1 MKAILKK
8 QVQEDCKT
16 SDFGKIKKLVCS
28 ESLFEQTTTLVIHNL
43 IFWSFTNVHE
53 RSDAQ

>member
-8 QVQEDCKT
+8 QLQEDCKT

-43 IFWSFTNVHE
+43 IF
-53 RSDAQ
+53 